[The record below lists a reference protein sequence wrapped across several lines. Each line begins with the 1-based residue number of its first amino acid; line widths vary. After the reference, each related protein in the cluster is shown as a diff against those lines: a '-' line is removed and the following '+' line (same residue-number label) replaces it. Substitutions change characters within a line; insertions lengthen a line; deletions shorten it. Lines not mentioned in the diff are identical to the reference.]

1 MQCEWKAKY
10 SQEGDDELNILES
23 LGGYSVQV
31 PLQTNYFDCGIY
43 LLQYVENFFSVSWN
57 RFWKNL
63 PNILPTNLVVYCIL
77 KRPIEDYS
85 IPINLE
91 NWFPTSLIK
100 QKRQSIKKILLD
112 LETKFAK
119 TKAVPQVK
127 AEPADTA
134 ASLNIEVQKQL
145 LIAQRHKEL
154 TESLSKK
161 CAVEVMDF
169 ENAPPLNP
177 ITSQATKKL
186 KLCSDYKDK
195 ATMLDDMD
203 QLL

>member
-43 LLQYVENFFSVSWN
+43 LLQYVENFFSVSSKFFFKEFAN
-57 RFWKNL
+57 NSLTK
-63 PNILPTNLVVYCIL
+63 LVVNCIL
-77 KRPIEDYS
+77 KKPIEDYS

-119 TKAVPQVK
+119 TKLVPQVK

-134 ASLNIEVQKQL
+134 LHNIEVQKQL
-145 LIAQRHKEL
+145 MIAQKHKEL
-154 TESLSKK
+154 TESLSRK
-161 CAVEVMDF
+161 CAVEPMDF
-169 ENAPPLNP
+169 EDGPPLNP

-186 KLCSDYKDK
+186 KLCTDFKQEK
-195 ATMLDDMD
+195 AKMMDDMD
-203 QLL
+203 QLI